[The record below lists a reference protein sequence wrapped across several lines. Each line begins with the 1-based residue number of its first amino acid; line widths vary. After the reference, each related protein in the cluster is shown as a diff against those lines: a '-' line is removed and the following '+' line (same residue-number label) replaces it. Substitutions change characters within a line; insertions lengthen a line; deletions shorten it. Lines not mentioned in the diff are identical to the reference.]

1 MPGLTATST
10 TPHEI
15 NDAPPK
21 GRNVSDVWAAQ
32 RVLHLDGERY
42 AGLSGLFILR
52 ELMIRVSEIEKDLQV
67 FQPQNFSSQSSPLF
81 ELLQPD
87 LRESRHHASSDD
99 DISCYR
105 PCHYFDFISGTSLGG
120 SCAIMLGIMRFN
132 VDEVIVQT
140 KKLLTDL
147 DSKVPK
153 EFMLSTRARNSSTLK
168 HRLRLSLLEGNA
180 DDKDHQKS
188 LNPTKDASSNTLS
201 VDKYMCQT

>member
-1 MPGLTATST
+1 MPGLTV
-10 TPHEI
+10 TPTIRHEN
-15 NDAPPK
+15 NDTLPK
-21 GRNVSDVWAAQ
+21 ARNVSDVWAAQ
-32 RVLHLDGERY
+32 RVLHLDGEKY
-42 AGLSGLFILR
+42 AGLSGLFVLR
-52 ELMIRVSEIEKDLQV
+52 ELMVRVSEIEKDLQV
-67 FQPQNFSSQSSPLF
+67 LQPQAFSSQSSPLF

-99 DISCYR
+99 DVSCYR

-153 EFMLSTRARNSSTLK
+153 SSWSRLEPEIQALWNTIYAR
-168 HRLRLSLLEGNA
+168 
-180 DDKDHQKS
+180 
-188 LNPTKDASSNTLS
+188 ASSKEMLKWLEIRITRTPRIPPR
-201 VDKYMCQT
+201 MRFPTH